1 MSPRDI
7 GTLAFKLAGI
17 FAIIQAIRMLP
28 PLLAVPAWD
37 LSEALDQ
44 NFNVPLLITG
54 QLVPIII
61 LVSLGISLYA
71 GSRALAKATVG
82 EAVEGRAPLQLAQI
96 HAVLFSVV
104 GALLIG
110 IAAQSV
116 PELFRNLAV
125 LLSDYGIDGYRE
137 RRLDL
142 IKNNWQWAIGSG
154 MQLAIG
160 IGLLFWSKRAAAIFH
175 KTAIP
180 AGAERKAHACP
191 NCDQPFFIE
200 DYRPDVAT
208 RRCSKCDEELPDG
221 LFAKDSQQDQHI
233 S

>member
-61 LVSLGISLYA
+61 LVGLGISLYA
-71 GSRALAKATVG
+71 GSRSLARATVG
-82 EAVEGRAPLQLAQI
+82 KAVEGRAPLQPSQI
-96 HAVLFSVV
+96 HAILFSVV

-110 IAAQSV
+110 LAAQNL
-116 PELFRNLAV
+116 PELFRNLAA
-125 LLSDYGIDGYRE
+125 LLHDYGTDGYRE
-137 RRLDL
+137 RGLDL
-142 IKNNWQWAIGSG
+142 LGNNWHWASGTCLQFIIG
-154 MQLAIG
+154 L
-160 IGLLFWSKRAAAIFH
+160 GLLFWGKRVAAFFH
-175 KTAIP
+175 RSEIP
-180 AGAERKAHACP
+180 AEAEREAQTCP
-191 NCDQPFFIE
+191 HCDQPFFVE
-200 DYRPDVAT
+200 DYRPGATT
-208 RRCSKCDEELPDG
+208 RRCSKCDEELPDE
-221 LFAKDSQQDQHI
+221 LFT
-233 S
+233 